1 MKNIFKD
8 ILTKNLG
15 LKLLSIILALLVW
28 LVIMNVEDPTITVTI
43 EDISVQVIN
52 EEVVTSRGY
61 GYTIES
67 GEKVDVRVKGRRA
80 LVDNL
85 TAEDFEATADFN
97 SFNSMYMAPISV
109 VCKSPSAD
117 ELTVTLR
124 NEQMAVKLE
133 DQATESVNIR
143 LVINGEVKEGYYLFD
158 RSVDIGLVQVTGAAS
173 QVAAVKEAVAE
184 LDLDGA
190 NASFEAEAVLYAI
203 DEEGNRIDSKK
214 ISLSQDTARISVVV
228 TPIKEVTLNV
238 KPVGTPADYHYVDK
252 IEFAPQKLEI
262 TGDAQL
268 LGGIEELMIPCD
280 ISGANENVERQVN
293 LDQYI
298 EDTFGNKCRVVDQT
312 RTMGIIVMINKMQET
327 RFTVKAENI
336 ELRGT
341 KPDEYD
347 YTIYALWSSDVV
359 VRGRDEYMT
368 NVELSDLHL
377 YLDMTDIEPGTHSL
391 SLKTEYS
398 GELLVSLGNV
408 SVLVERK
415 PATPSVTSSQEPAE
429 NATAESAETEALN
442 N

>member
-8 ILTKNLG
+8 ILTKNIG

-28 LVIMNVEDPTITVTI
+28 LIIMNVEDPTITVTI
-43 EDISVQVIN
+43 EDIPVQVIN

-85 TAEDFEATADFN
+85 TAEDFDATADFN

-109 VCKSPSAD
+109 ACKSPSAD
-117 ELTVTLR
+117 EMTITLR

-143 LVINGEVKEGYYLFD
+143 LIINGSVKEGYYLFD

-184 LDLDGA
+184 VDIEGV
-190 NASFEAEAVLYAI
+190 NASFETDAVLYAI
-203 DEEGNRIDSKK
+203 DEQGEKIDSKK
-214 ISLSQDTARISVVV
+214 ISLSQDTAKVTFVV
-228 TPIKEVTLNV
+228 TPIKEVALSV
-238 KPVGTPADYHYVDK
+238 KTVGNPADYHYIDK
-252 IEFAPQKLEI
+252 IEFAPQKLQI
-262 TGDAQL
+262 TGDPKI
-268 LGGIEELMIPCD
+268 LGDIEELVVPCD
-280 ISGANENVERQVN
+280 ISGASENVERQVN
-293 LDQYI
+293 MEQFI
-298 EDTFGNKCRVVDQT
+298 EDTFGNKCLVVDQT
-312 RTMGIIVMINKMQET
+312 RTMGIIATINKMQET
-327 RFTVKAENI
+327 RFAVKAENI

-341 KPDEYD
+341 RPDEFE
-347 YTIYALWSSDVV
+347 YTIYSLWSSDVV
-359 VRGRDEYMT
+359 VRGRDEDMT

-391 SLKTEYS
+391 SLKTEYN

-415 PATPSVTSSQEPAE
+415 PAPPVVINQGPAE
-429 NATAESAETEALN
+429 TNTAAPAEEGI
-442 N
+442 